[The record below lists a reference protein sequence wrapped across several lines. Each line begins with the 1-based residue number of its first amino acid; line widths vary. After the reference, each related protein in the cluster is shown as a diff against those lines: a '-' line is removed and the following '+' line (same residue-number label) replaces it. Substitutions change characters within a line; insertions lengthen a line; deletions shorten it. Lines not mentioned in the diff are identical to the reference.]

1 MKNQIKGALHPEAC
15 MGRWC
20 VCVCDDLRDKQLVSV
35 SCAMWLVSG

>member
-1 MKNQIKGALHPEAC
+1 
-15 MGRWC
+15 